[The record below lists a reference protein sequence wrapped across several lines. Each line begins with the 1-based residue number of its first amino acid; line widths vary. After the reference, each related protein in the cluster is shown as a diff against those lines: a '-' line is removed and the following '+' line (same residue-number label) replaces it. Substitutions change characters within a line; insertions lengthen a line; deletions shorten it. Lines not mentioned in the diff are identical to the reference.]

1 MTHAFAGMLLLP
13 GEEGDGLAAVLQA
26 EPDDVKLTAGSE
38 ELGSWT
44 TSECHVTP
52 VGKGAFSVTLGGE
65 KVLFTPDS
73 PAQFAEVMAVPLQP
87 EPVETKKQIS
97 VASKEEKARAK
108 HLEAVQKA
116 KKAAVNAKPEKEL
129 LGKGLTFL
137 IVTVST
143 GLMASLLVLSF
154 SL

>member
-26 EPDDVKLTAGSE
+26 APDDVKLSAGSE
-38 ELGSWT
+38 ELGSWS
-44 TSECHVTP
+44 TSECKVTP

-65 KVLFTPDS
+65 KVLFTPES
-73 PAQFAEVMAVPLQP
+73 PAQFAEFMTVPLQP
-87 EPVETKKQIS
+87 EPAETKKQAS
-97 VASKEEKARAK
+97 ADSKEEKARAK
-108 HLEAVQKA
+108 HLAAVQKA

-143 GLMASLLVLSF
+143 GLMASLLVLS
-154 SL
+154 LTL